1 MQENLLGRLMLD
13 LDSHSLTDEEKHI
26 LQNPQVGGV
35 ILFSRN
41 IFSSNQVISL
51 CQEIK
56 DINPWLLIAVD
67 QEGGRIQ
74 RLAEGYTSLPSM
86 QRLGQYVSQNRKAGI
101 ELANHLGWLMASE
114 VIASGL
120 DISFAPVLDLDHETS
135 SIIGDRSLGEIPD
148 EVIAIASAYI
158 AGMNEAGMQ
167 AIGKHFPGHGFIKA
181 DTHLEAGVDGRAFKD
196 IKESDMLV
204 FKTLIENGL
213 EGIMPSHVIYSLCD
227 DKPSGLSH
235 FWLQDQL
242 RKNLGFNGA
251 IFSDDMSMQAAVFT
265 EKNVTK
271 RVLKALQAGCDMVL
285 VCNAGEDVDIVLT
298 HLDWPVSKKSQCR
311 IKAMGLNKKKNQQ
324 TQYMRLTATEA
335 GKLIL
340 KFN

>member
-1 MQENLLGRLMLD
+1 MSCLMIDVASLS
-13 LDSHSLTDEEKHI
+13 LDSNDIKRISHPL
-26 LQNPQVGGV
+26 VGGV

-41 IFSSNQVISL
+41 YENKKQLKSL
-51 CQEIK
+51 VKSIRKIK
-56 DINPWLLIAVD
+56 HNILIAVD
-67 QEGGRIQ
+67 HEGGRVQ
-74 RLAEGYTSLPSM
+74 RFRDDFTQLPAMALLGSLFDKDPDEAT
-86 QRLGQYVSQNRKAGI
+86 RIAKLC
-101 ELANHLGWLMASE
+101 GWL
-114 VIASGL
+114 IAKELGGC
-120 DISFAPVLDLDHETS
+120 DIDFSFTPVLDVNYES
-135 SIIGDRSLGEIPD
+135 SSVIGNRAFHKEIQPTIHLANSLTEGL
-148 EVIAIASAYI
+148 
-158 AGMNEAGMQ
+158 GQAGMQ
-167 AIGKHFPGHGFIKA
+167 GVGKHFPGHGFIKA
-181 DTHLEAGVDGRAFKD
+181 DTHLEVGEDERAFEV

-204 FKTLIENGL
+204 FKALIENGL
-213 EGIMPSHVIYSLCD
+213 KGIMPSHVIYSLCD

-242 RKNLGFNGA
+242 RKSLGFNGA

-311 IKAMGLNKKKNQQ
+311 IKAMGLNKKKNEQ
-324 TQYMRLTATEA
+324 TQYMRLTTTEA

-340 KFN
+340 KFS